1 MASHTIGLGKE
12 EPSMR
17 EEWMEKVN
25 TAPLST
31 LLVLIIVLTCT
42 LILVLI
48 PISIIIV
55 LTCIAID
62 KVEDLGTHVL

>member
-25 TAPLST
+25 TAIDFK
-31 LLVLIIVLTCT
+31 LLISIDLEAVN
-42 LILVLI
+42 LILRIL
-48 PISIIIV
+48 
-55 LTCIAID
+55 LN
-62 KVEDLGTHVL
+62 